1 MLYVELSSVR
11 LFSNIVS
18 DSGEG
23 ITSRL
28 NMKLKF
34 YQGYILSM
42 MMTDDAIELVTAFL
56 YLEQLLDFLKF

>member
-42 MMTDDAIELVTAFL
+42 MKTDDAIELVTAFL